1 MDVKNDPPSG
11 EDKNR
16 GNMVGLPPAEDP
28 IPVVG
33 DLLVAC
39 IINIIYY

>member
-1 MDVKNDPPSG
+1 MWMLKMIRRLV
-11 EDKNR
+11 DKNR

-33 DLLVAC
+33 NGFAC

>member
-1 MDVKNDPPSG
+1 VDVKNDPPSG

-16 GNMVGLPPAEDP
+16 GNMVGFGLPP
-28 IPVVG
+28 VG
-33 DLLVAC
+33 NGFAC